1 MSCYCNSSLPY
12 SQCCEPYLKGQKFAE
27 RPQILMRS
35 RYTAYCLKDAKYIHD
50 TYAQAKQA
58 QNNIDDIAAFANY
71 AHFIKLEVLEEV
83 VEATQGI
90 VEFKAHYIAENTHY
104 ILHER
109 SNFITEAGRW
119 YYLDGELYDTPT
131 TKVGRNDLCPCGSDK
146 KYKKCHGS

>member
-1 MSCYCNSSLPY
+1 
-12 SQCCEPYLKGQKFAE
+12 
-27 RPQILMRS
+27 MRS

-50 TYAQAKQA
+50 TYAHAKQA
-58 QNNIDDIAAFANY
+58 QNNVDDIAAFANY

-90 VEFKAHYIAENTHY
+90 VEFKAHYIAENMHY

-119 YYLDGELYDTPT
+119 YYLDGELYDAPA
-131 TKVGRNDLCPCGSDK
+131 TKVGRNDVCPCGSDK